1 MSQTDRAASSLDHRP
16 AVRSG
21 EEHRDAFSA
30 DGAHFELQLLKQA
43 IDRTEAIV
51 RDETSALRRGELVD
65 LHQYSSRKSHQLLAL
80 NRAFEAARDAS
91 GQDHMVREMDRLRE
105 TLAEN
110 AALLRTRLDAV
121 QEVAEIISSI
131 MRQAQSDGTYS
142 RQSPAGGGR

>member
-1 MSQTDRAASSLDHRP
+1 MGQADRAASSMDHDP
-16 AVRSG
+16 AVHPD
-21 EEHRDAFSA
+21 EEERGGFSA

-51 RDETSALRRGELVD
+51 RDETSALRRGGLID
-65 LHQYSSRKSHQLLAL
+65 LHEYSSRKSHQLLAL
-80 NRAFEAARDAS
+80 NRAFEAARGAA
-91 GQDHMVREMDRLRE
+91 GQDLLVREMDRLRE

-142 RQSPAGGGR
+142 RPVMTGGTK